1 MIIDLIK
8 MFLGVKR
15 NKILIFVCF
24 VYFYRLEKLIL
35 CIFVDSN
42 DDKFGVLGNE
52 LLRFSWILY

>member
-1 MIIDLIK
+1 M
-8 MFLGVKR
+8 
-15 NKILIFVCF
+15 F